1 MPKSRYI
8 KQIKVRSCELNYGE
22 DNVIEVKIVKDDN
35 FLHMVTTGYGS
46 ERDNLDE
53 PDEEDALRDEAEKE
67 IARRLQEGESYR
79 SIQRDLGVTPAKISR
94 VSRRIKPQLEI

>member
-53 PDEEDALRDEAEKE
+53 PDEEDVLRDEAEKE

-79 SIQRDLGVTPAKISR
+79 SIQRDLGVSSRQITRISR
-94 VSRRIKPQLEI
+94 CIKQNSE